1 MTMKEFVAFTRLD
14 ASDVNAQLVNRPVQN
29 AIINGA
35 FEINQRSYVSA
46 ANLASGAYGFDRWKS
61 TFTNTT
67 LTYTSA
73 PAGQLVTINSGGSI
87 EQVVERANLP
97 AGTYT
102 LSWQGTATGRVYN
115 TGATPPSYAA
125 SPITVTL
132 DGLANVEVEFTAA
145 GATKTLGY
153 VKLESGTIAGPFRR
167 NANTLQGELAAC
179 QRYFAKSYSLA
190 TAPQTNSQTPGIIFA
205 FAGTVSNQVTYG
217 FVKLP
222 ITMRAL
228 PTVTIYSFTSSTAA
242 VVSTAAGTD
251 LTANS
256 GNAFAIG
263 DSSFHVYNNS
273 GGTLTGA
280 SGGLVFHYIA
290 NAEL

>member
-1 MTMKEFVAFTRLD
+1 MTMKEFDAFTRLD

-102 LSWQGTATGRVYN
+102 LSWEGTATGRIYN

-132 DGLANVEVEFTAA
+132 DGLANVEVEFTAT

-179 QRYFAKSYSLA
+179 QRYYYRNTGGGPFSPHGNGLGEN
-190 TAPQTNSQTPGIIFA
+190 T
-205 FAGTVSNQVTYG
+205 GTVG
-217 FVKLP
+217 FTVRLP
-222 ITMRAL
+222 VTMRVR
-228 PTVTIYSFTSSTAA
+228 PTAIDFS
-242 VVSTAAGTD
+242 D
-251 LTANS
+251 LTAFDGLNILTAPTS
-256 GNAFAIG
+256 VLLVTNNTSDNNAYCTWNKAGNITQFRPYFILNNNNAA
-263 DSSFHVYNNS
+263 SFL
-273 GGTLTGA
+273 GFT
-280 SGGLVFHYIA
+280 
-290 NAEL
+290 AEL

>member
-35 FEINQRSYVSA
+35 FEINQRAYASA

-102 LSWQGTATGRVYN
+102 LSWEGTATGRIYN

-132 DGLANVEVEFTAA
+132 DGLANVEVEFTAT

-179 QRYFAKSYSLA
+179 QRYYFQSSPGTGFAYLA
-190 TAPQTNSQTPGIIFA
+190 VGQ
-205 FAGTVSNQVTYG
+205 AGST
-217 FVKLP
+217 
-222 ITMRAL
+222 
-228 PTVTIYSFTSSTAA
+228 TAA
-242 VVSTAAGTD
+242 NFMSTFPVPMRVTPTSIGFSNLGVTD
-251 LTANS
+251 GIAIQSAIDFLALSQATTTSAQIGSGGSSGLTAFRPYYISQQNN
-256 GNAFAIG
+256 GAGFIAFG
-263 DSSFHVYNNS
+263 
-273 GGTLTGA
+273 
-280 SGGLVFHYIA
+280 
-290 NAEL
+290 AEL

>member
-35 FEINQRSYVSA
+35 FEINQRAYVSA
-46 ANLASGAYGFDRWKS
+46 ANLASGSYGFDRWKS

-102 LSWQGTATGRVYN
+102 LSWEGTATGRIYN
-115 TGATPPSYAA
+115 SGATPPSYAA

-132 DGLANVEVEFTAA
+132 DGLANVEVEFTATD
-145 GATKTLGY
+145 ATKTLGY

-179 QRYFAKSYSLA
+179 QRYFEKISAPASLA
-190 TAPQTNSQTPGIIFA
+190 NNPIGWGMAASSTSGLIFLPMKVTKRTLASVVEWASLRVVGWNTSGAINVTTPTVVAASPGGTDTIALAITATGMT
-205 FAGTVSNQVTYG
+205 AG
-217 FVKLP
+217 LP
-222 ITMRAL
+222 IW
-228 PTVTIYSFTSSTAA
+228 IDTA
-242 VVSTAAGTD
+242 TAGD
-251 LTANS
+251 
-256 GNAFAIG
+256 AFLSI
-263 DSSFHVYNNS
+263 S
-273 GGTLTGA
+273 
-280 SGGLVFHYIA
+280 
-290 NAEL
+290 AEL